1 MRSDVNG
8 TPAGRA
14 TARVLIVDDETHNRS
29 LLEIMLSSEGY
40 ELFTAASGE
49 EALAVVEEHHPDLIL
64 LDIMMPELNGFQIT
78 TMLKAN
84 PETQHIPIIILSA
97 IDDRGARERG
107 LQVGAVAFLTKP
119 IRHVELRALVR
130 KFLRG

>member
-49 EALAVVEEHHPDLIL
+49 EALAVVKEHHPDLIL

-119 IRHVELRALVR
+119 IHHVELRALVR